1 VLIMQARICEMIR
14 CEGEPVDSKSRR
26 QWANIYREEKTLYTF
41 DERTRQPLRASVVR
55 DVQRVSCY
63 CQCLVIWQCVG
74 GLRGVTA
81 AVECVCNGSLQLSL
95 HVWYICNVQTGTCL
109 NTALVPMPQLSRAAN
124 RASASSHH
132 SQCLETPLFSFAGLE
147 LRLSSSLRSFWPTVM
162 PRGSTSATI
171 RDDPPLSRTSRRWRN
186 GIA

>member
-14 CEGEPVDSKSRR
+14 CEGGAVDSKSRR
-26 QWANIYREEKTLYTF
+26 QWANIYREERFLYTF
-41 DERTRQPLRASVVR
+41 NKRTRQPPRASVVR

-63 CQCLVIWQCVG
+63 CQCLVIWLCVG

-81 AVECVCNGSLQLSL
+81 AVECVRNGSLRVSL
-95 HVWYICNVQTGTCL
+95 HVWWICHVQTGTCL
-109 NTALVPMPQLSRAAN
+109 NAALVPMPQLSRAAN

-132 SQCLETPLFSFAGLE
+132 SQYLETPLFSFAGLE

-162 PRGSTSATI
+162 PRGSTSATTC
-171 RDDPPLSRTSRRWRN
+171 DDQPLPRTLRRSNNR
-186 GIA
+186 IA